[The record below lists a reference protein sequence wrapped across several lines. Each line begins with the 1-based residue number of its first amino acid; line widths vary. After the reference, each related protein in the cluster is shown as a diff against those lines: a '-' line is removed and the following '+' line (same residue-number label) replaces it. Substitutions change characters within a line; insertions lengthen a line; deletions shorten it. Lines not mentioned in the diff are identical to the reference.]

1 MVEMLPLLVILIW
14 PLFLVA
20 AVGGGGY
27 LALRAIRAFERR
39 GTSAPEF
46 LALSARVEVLEQQL
60 DTQAAELRRVA
71 EGQQFTERLIA
82 NRGNTPSPS

>member
-1 MVEMLPLLVILIW
+1 MW
-14 PLFLVA
+14 PLFLIAV
-20 AVGGGGY
+20 VGGGGY

-46 LALSARVEVLEQQL
+46 LALSERVEVLEQQL
-60 DTQAAELRRVA
+60 DAQTADLRRLA

-82 NRGNTPSPS
+82 DRGNTPSSS

>member
-1 MVEMLPLLVILIW
+1 MLPFLVILIW

-20 AVGGGGY
+20 VLGGGGY

-46 LALSARVEVLEQQL
+46 LALSERVEILEQQL
-60 DTQAAELRRVA
+60 ETQTADLRRLA

-82 NRGNTPSPS
+82 DRGHTPSAS